1 MTRPAPATRAAADAG
16 EAATPKGFPPIL
28 YVLAAALLWST
39 GGLFIKATEL
49 SAFELSFGRSLLAA
63 VTVGYFTRREGFR
76 INRLTAVL
84 AVLYAALLL
93 LFVMATKMT
102 TAANAIFIQYTAPVY
117 VLILEP
123 LIYKEKFRRR
133 DAFVVA
139 ACAVGIALFFVGR
152 LRPEEMMGNLM
163 AMLSGLCFAF
173 FMLFIRHPRA
183 GEVNRASSIFYG
195 SILLALVTLPS
206 FVAGAHKVKVS
217 DVGIMVFLGVF
228 QIGISYTLFT
238 RGIERGV
245 RSLDAALVGYIE
257 PISNPVWVFLFL
269 GERPTPWALLGGAII
284 ITAVV
289 LHTYMSAREGVRAR
303 RAAAESHALGE
314 G

>member
-1 MTRPAPATRAAADAG
+1 M
-16 EAATPKGFPPIL
+16 
-28 YVLAAALLWST
+28 VAAALRWST

-63 VTVGYFTRREGFR
+63 LTVAYFTRREGFR
-76 INRLTAVL
+76 INRVTAVL
-84 AVLYAALLL
+84 AVLYAVLLL
-93 LFVMATKMT
+93 LFVVATKMT

-117 VLILEP
+117 VLVLEP

-133 DAFVVA
+133 DALVVA
-139 ACAVGIALFFVGR
+139 SCAVGVALFFVGR
-152 LRPEEMMGNLM
+152 VRPEEMTGNLI

-183 GEVNRASSIFYG
+183 GEVNRASSVFYG

-206 FVAGAHKVKVS
+206 FVAGAHKVKLT

-228 QIGISYTLFT
+228 QIGLAYTLFT
-238 RGIERGV
+238 RGVERGV

-257 PISNPVWVFLFL
+257 PVSNPVWVYLFL
-269 GERPTPWALLGGAII
+269 GERPTAWALLGGAII

-289 LHTYMSAREGVRAR
+289 AHTYLSARAGR
-303 RAAAESHALGE
+303 RLNKK
-314 G
+314 

>member
-1 MTRPAPATRAAADAG
+1 MPKAAPATRDAD
-16 EAATPKGFPPIL
+16 ERATRTESFPPIL

-63 VTVGYFTRREGFR
+63 LTVAYFTRREGFR
-76 INRLTAVL
+76 ANRVTVLL

-93 LFVMATKMT
+93 LFVVATKMT

-117 VLILEP
+117 VLVLEP
-123 LIYKEKFRRR
+123 LFYKEKFRRR

-139 ACAVGIALFFVGR
+139 ACAAGIALFFVGR
-152 LRPEEMMGNLM
+152 LRPEEMTGNLI

-173 FMLFIRHPRA
+173 FMLLIRHPRA
-183 GEVNRASSIFYG
+183 GQVNRASSIFYG

-206 FVAGAHKVKVS
+206 FVAGAHKVKPS

-228 QIGISYTLFT
+228 QIGLAYTLFT
-238 RGIERGV
+238 RGINRGV
-245 RSLDAALVGYIE
+245 RSLDAALVGYVE
-257 PISNPVWVFLFL
+257 PVSNPIWVYLFI
-269 GERPTPWALLGGAII
+269 GERPTAWAILGGTVII
-284 ITAVV
+284 AAVV
-289 LHTYMSAREGVRAR
+289 VHTIISARSR
-303 RAAAESHALGE
+303 RAADEETQKSE
-314 G
+314 R

>member
-1 MTRPAPATRAAADAG
+1 MTQHAKRDAREQPARA
-16 EAATPKGFPPIL
+16 EGFPPIL

-63 VTVGYFTRREGFR
+63 LTVAYFTRREGFR
-76 INRLTAVL
+76 ANRVTVVL

-93 LFVMATKMT
+93 LFVVATKMT

-117 VLILEP
+117 VLVLEP
-123 LIYKEKFRRR
+123 LIYREKFRRR
-133 DAFVVA
+133 DAFVVG

-152 LRPEEMMGNLM
+152 LKPEEMTGNFV
-163 AMLSGLCFAF
+163 AMLSGVCFAF
-173 FMLFIRHPRA
+173 FMLLIRHPRA
-183 GEVNRASSIFYG
+183 GQVNRASSVFYG

-206 FVAGAHKVKVS
+206 FVEGAHRVKLS

-228 QIGISYTLFT
+228 QIGLAYTLFT
-238 RGIERGV
+238 RGVSRGV
-245 RSLDAALVGYIE
+245 RSLDAALVGYVE
-257 PISNPVWVFLFL
+257 PVSNPVWVYLFI
-269 GERPTPWALLGGAII
+269 GERPTTWAILGGAVI

-289 LHTYMSAREGVRAR
+289 VHTILSARSKTVKSVNRQ
-303 RAAAESHALGE
+303 
-314 G
+314 